1 MEELTTMIINFFSQY
16 GWQLGVCALSGI
28 FILGCIKCTKVFDKI
43 ENVQVK
49 KALYLVSS
57 VLLSVIACAIYLKIT
72 NGFTW
77 KALGLVGAS
86 IFGLNQVAYQLY
98 ETSGVRALWKKLL
111 NFMGDSFTKL
121 FGNIKNSVFTSFG
134 SKALRELADKV
145 EVEEHNKEIKAQAKI
160 EAKENAKKEK
170 EAKKLLKE
178 ELLLQAEYQVF
189 KAQGGTFSYETWKQ
203 SRQNNKK

>member
-1 MEELTTMIINFFSQY
+1 MEELTTMIISFFSKF

-43 ENVQVK
+43 ENAQVK

-57 VLLSVIACAIYLKIT
+57 VLLSLVACAIYLKIT

-77 KALGLVGAS
+77 QALGLVGAS
-86 IFGLNQVAYQLY
+86 IFGLNQVAYQVY

-111 NFMGDSFTKL
+111 NFMGDNFLKL
-121 FGNIKNSVFTSFG
+121 FESVKSAVFTSFG
-134 SKALRELADKV
+134 STALRALADKV
-145 EVEEHNKEIKAQAKI
+145 EIEEHNKEVKNKAKL

-170 EAKKLLKE
+170 EAKKLYKE
-178 ELLLQAEYQVF
+178 ELKLRAEYEVF
-189 KAQGGTFSYETWKQ
+189 KAQGGTFTYETWKE
-203 SRQNNKK
+203 SRKNNKK

>member
-1 MEELTTMIINFFSQY
+1 MDELTTMIINFFSQY

-43 ENVQVK
+43 ENSQIK

-57 VLLSVIACAIYLKIT
+57 VLLSLVACAIYLKIT

-77 KALGLVGAS
+77 RALGLVGAS

-121 FGNIKNSVFTSFG
+121 FGNVKSAIFTSFG

-145 EVEEHNKEIKAQAKI
+145 EVEEHNKELKAQEKL
-160 EAKENAKKEK
+160 EAKEKSQKEK
-170 EAKKLLKE
+170 EAKKLYKE
-178 ELLLQAEYQVF
+178 ELKLRAEYEVF
-189 KAQGGTFSYETWKQ
+189 KAQGGTFTYETWKEN
-203 SRQNNKK
+203 RKN